1 MSDSVRKW
9 LQQLGLEDFESLF
22 AEHDIDAEVLPEL
35 TDADLKELGL
45 TLGQRKKLL
54 KTIAAL
60 QSSETESTTSGI
72 SPDDEATAA
81 PVESSHAERRH
92 LTVMFCDLV
101 GSTALSER
109 LDPEE
114 LREII
119 GDFHEMCAAAIRT
132 FDGYIARY
140 MGDGLL
146 VYFGYP
152 QAHED
157 DAERAV
163 RTGLAIIDAVG
174 GLATPDGAGLQ
185 VRVGIATG
193 LVVAGDIVGEG
204 ASEERVVLG
213 DTPNLAARL
222 QSVAAPNA
230 VMIADDTQQLVEGLF
245 VVDNLGALSLKGIS
259 EPVSAYRVHRQS
271 EAPSRFEAVAE
282 RGLIRLL
289 GRESEI
295 GLLLD
300 RWTHAKE
307 GEAQT
312 VLLSGEAGVGK
323 SRIVRAFRERIGEEP
338 HKRVLFYCSPYHQ
351 NSALYPAIQQFERAL
366 RFAREDGS
374 AQKFTKLEA
383 VMNSL
388 QLPVAETVPA
398 LASLLSVPAEGRYAV
413 LELTPEQLKAK
424 TLDALVAVI
433 ATMAAQQP
441 VLMVVEDAHWIDPS
455 TVELVSL
462 VIDRLRGARVFLV
475 ITFRPE
481 FELPWS
487 GHAQV
492 TALAL
497 NRLGRKDCT
506 AMVGEVCAGRQLPD
520 EVLDQIVA
528 RTDGVPLYVEE
539 LTKTILESGL
549 LREVDGTYVVSG
561 PLPSFA
567 IPASLQDSLMA
578 RLDRLAPVKEVAQLA
593 AAIGRTFSHELMAAV
608 SLGSEGELEDALV
621 QLARAELIFRRGAP
635 PDVVYEFKHALV
647 QDAAY
652 QSLLK
657 STRRQYHQ
665 RIARVLKEQ
674 FPETAN
680 TQPELLAHHYTEAHI
695 FDEAIDYWQ
704 RAGRRASE
712 RSANVEAISHLTK
725 GLELLANLP
734 ENGERNELE
743 LRLHIALGALLMTT
757 KGYAAPEVGHAFNRA
772 RELCQNMADTPE
784 LFPVVRG
791 MWRYYQTGGDL
802 QAARGLAE
810 QCFRLAQSTKDPSVL
825 LAAHVVMGIT
835 FYHVGEV
842 TRAHKHFEQGI
853 AIYQPAQHRSLA
865 FLYGEDQGVVCLA
878 RSAHILWMLGYPE
891 QALQT
896 GRKAL
901 VLARELSHPYS
912 LVYALVFACRL
923 QELRRNWPTVQEQ
936 AEDALRRATEHG
948 FAMWV
953 AAATIAKGLALAMQ
967 GREEEGLAQ
976 LQQGL
981 AAMRATGAEVA
992 LPWFLALL
1000 AKVHASRGQTA
1011 EGLAALA
1018 EALEL
1023 AKKYGIGWYLPEI
1036 HRLKGELLLEHAH
1049 SDANMAETC
1058 FREALEVARRQQAK
1072 MLELRAATS
1081 LARLWHHRGKPRE
1094 AHDLLASVYDWFTEG
1109 FDTSDLKEAK
1119 GLLQELRV

>member
-9 LQQLGLEDFESLF
+9 LQQLGLEDWESVF
-22 AEHDIDAEVLPEL
+22 AENDIDAEVLPEL

-54 KTIAAL
+54 RAIAAL
-60 QSSETESTTSGI
+60 QSSETESAI
-72 SPDDEATAA
+72 STLPVDDEPTAA
-81 PVESSHAERRH
+81 PVEISHAERRH
-92 LTVMFCDLV
+92 LTVMFCDLL

-114 LREII
+114 LREVI
-119 GDFHEMCAAAIRT
+119 GDFQEACAGAISA
-132 FDGYIARY
+132 FDGFIARY

-163 RTGLAIIDAVG
+163 RTGLAIVDAVG
-174 GLATPDGAGLQ
+174 GLVTPDGAELQ

-222 QSVAAPNA
+222 QSLAAPNA
-230 VMIADDTQQLVEGLF
+230 VIIADNTQQLVEGLF
-245 VVDNLGALSLKGIS
+245 VVDSLDALSLKGIS
-259 EPVSAYRVHRQS
+259 EPVTAYQVHRES
-271 EAPSRFEAVAE
+271 EAPSRFEAVAQ
-282 RGLIRLL
+282 RGLIKLL

-323 SRIVRAFRERIGEEP
+323 SRIVRAFRERIVEEP
-338 HKRVLFYCSPYHQ
+338 HNRVLYYCSPYHQ
-351 NSALYPAIQQFERAL
+351 NSALYPAIQQLERAL
-366 RFAREDGS
+366 RFTREDGP
-374 AQKFTKLEA
+374 AQKLAKSEA
-383 VMNSL
+383 VLHSL
-388 QLPVAETVPA
+388 QLPAAETAPL
-398 LASLLSVPAEGRYAV
+398 LASLLSVPAEGRYAA

-424 TLDALVAVI
+424 TLDACVAVI
-433 ATMAAQQP
+433 AAMAAQEP

-462 VIDRLRGARVFLV
+462 VIDLLRAARIFLV

-481 FELPWS
+481 FEPSWS

-506 AMVGEVCAGRQLPD
+506 AMVGEVCGGRQLPD

-528 RTDGVPLYVEE
+528 KTDGVPLYVEE

-549 LREVDGTYVVSG
+549 LREEDGAYVASG

-608 SLGSEGELEDALV
+608 SLRSEQELEDALV
-621 QLARAELIFRRGAP
+621 QLARAELIFRRGLP

-665 RIARVLKEQ
+665 RIARALKEQ
-674 FPETAN
+674 FPDTAN

-704 RAGRRASE
+704 RAGQRASE

-725 GLELLANLP
+725 SLELLTNLP
-734 ENGERNELE
+734 ESGERNELE
-743 LRLHIALGALLMTT
+743 LQLHIALGALLMTT

-784 LFPVVRG
+784 LFSVVRG
-791 MWRYYQTGGDL
+791 MWRYYQVGGDL

-835 FYHVGEV
+835 AYHVGEM
-842 TRAHKHFEQGI
+842 TPAHKHFEQGI
-853 AIYQPAQHRSLA
+853 AIYDPVQHRSLA
-865 FLYGEDQGVVCLA
+865 FLYGEDHGVVCLA
-878 RSAHILWMLGYPE
+878 RAAHILWMLGYPE

-896 GRKAL
+896 NRKAL
-901 VLARELSHPYS
+901 TLAQELSHPFS
-912 LVYALVFACRL
+912 LVYALVFGCRL
-923 QELRRNWPTVQEQ
+923 HVLRREWQAVEEQ
-936 AEDALRRATEHG
+936 AEDAFTLATEHG
-948 FAMWV
+948 FALWV
-953 AAATIAKGLALAMQ
+953 AAATVSKGLALAMQ
-967 GREEEGLAQ
+967 GREEVGLAQ
-976 LQQGL
+976 LQQGV
-981 AAMRATGAEVA
+981 AAIRATGSEVA
-992 LPWFLALL
+992 QPWLLALL
-1000 AKVHASRGQTA
+1000 AKVYARRGQRA
-1011 EGLAALA
+1011 EGLAALD
-1018 EALEL
+1018 EALDL
-1023 AKKYGIGWYLPEI
+1023 AKKYGAGWYLPEI

-1049 SDANMAETC
+1049 SGADVAETC
-1058 FREALEVARRQQAK
+1058 FREALEVARQQQAK

-1081 LARLWHHRGKPRE
+1081 LTRLWRHQSKPRE
-1094 AHDLLASVYDWFTEG
+1094 AHDFLASVYNWFTEG
-1109 FDTSDLKEAK
+1109 FDTTDLKEAK
-1119 GLLQELRV
+1119 ALLEELRA

>member
-1 MSDSVRKW
+1 MSDSVKQW
-9 LQQLGLEDFESLF
+9 LQQLGLEDWESVF
-22 AEHDIDAEVLPEL
+22 AENDIDADVLPEL
-35 TDADLKELGL
+35 TNADLKELGL

-54 KTIAAL
+54 KAIAAL
-60 QSSETESTTSGI
+60 QSSEIESAESTL
-72 SPDDEATAA
+72 PADNVPTAA
-81 PVESSHAERRH
+81 PVEISHAERRH

-101 GSTALSER
+101 GSTALSKR

-114 LREII
+114 LREVI
-119 GDFHEMCAAAIRT
+119 GGFHEVCAGAITT

-163 RTGLAIIDAVG
+163 RTGLAIVDAVG
-174 GLATPDGAGLQ
+174 GLVTPDGAELQ
-185 VRVGIATG
+185 VRIGMATG

-222 QSVAAPNA
+222 QSLAAPNA
-230 VMIADDTQQLVEGLF
+230 VVIADDTRQLVEGLF
-245 VVDNLGALSLKGIS
+245 VVDKLGARSLKGIS
-259 EPVSAYRVHRQS
+259 ELVTAYRVHRES
-271 EAPSRFEAVAE
+271 DAPSRFEAVAE
-282 RGLIRLL
+282 RGLIKLL

-307 GEAQT
+307 GEAQM

-338 HKRVLFYCSPYHQ
+338 HNRVLYYCSPYHQ
-351 NSALYPAIQQFERAL
+351 NSALYPAIQQIERAL
-366 RFAREDGS
+366 RFTREDGP
-374 AQKFTKLEA
+374 AQKLTKLEA
-383 VMNSL
+383 VLNSL
-388 QLPVAETVPA
+388 QLPAAETAPL
-398 LASLLSVPAEGRYAV
+398 LASLLSVPAEARYAP
-413 LELTPEQLKAK
+413 LELTPEKLKASI
-424 TLDALVAVI
+424 LDACVAVI
-433 ATMAAQQP
+433 AAMSAREP
-441 VLMVVEDAHWIDPS
+441 VLMVVEDAHWIDHS

-462 VIDRLRGARVFLV
+462 VIDRLRAARIFLV
-475 ITFRPE
+475 ITLRPE
-481 FELPWS
+481 FEPPWS

-506 AMVGEVCAGRQLPD
+506 AMVGEVCGGRQLPD

-528 RTDGVPLYVEE
+528 KTDGVPLYVEE
-539 LTKTILESGL
+539 LTKSILESGL
-549 LREVDGTYVVSG
+549 LHEEDGDYVVSG

-608 SLGSEGELEDALV
+608 SLGSERELEDALV
-621 QLARAELIFRRGAP
+621 QLARAELIFRRGSP

-647 QDAAY
+647 QDVAY

-674 FPETAN
+674 FSDTAN
-680 TQPELLAHHYTEAHI
+680 TQPELLAHHYTEAHF
-695 FDEAIDYWQ
+695 FDEAIDYWR
-704 RAGRRASE
+704 RAGQRASE

-725 GLELLANLP
+725 GLELLTNLP
-734 ENGERNELE
+734 ESGERNELE
-743 LRLHIALGALLMTT
+743 LQLHIALGAPLMTT
-757 KGYAAPEVGHAFNRA
+757 KGYAAPEVGHAFKRA
-772 RELCQNMADTPE
+772 RELCQNIEATPE

-810 QCFRLAQSTKDPSVL
+810 QSFRLAQSTKDPSVL

-835 FYHVGEV
+835 FYHVGELAP
-842 TRAHKHFEQGI
+842 AHEHFEQGM
-853 AIYQPAQHRSLA
+853 AIYDPVQHRSLA

-896 GRKAL
+896 NRKAL
-901 VLARELSHPYS
+901 TLARELSHPYS
-912 LVYALVFACRL
+912 LVYALVFACRVH
-923 QELRRNWPTVQEQ
+923 ELRRNWPTVQAQ
-936 AEDALRRATEHG
+936 AEDALTRATENG
-948 FAMWV
+948 FTMWV

-967 GREEEGLAQ
+967 GREEAGLAQ
-976 LQQGL
+976 LQQGV

-992 LPWFLALL
+992 MPWFLALL
-1000 AKVHASRGQTA
+1000 SKAYASRGQTA
-1011 EGLAALA
+1011 EALAALA
-1018 EALEL
+1018 EALDL
-1023 AKKYGIGWYLPEI
+1023 AEHYGIGWYLPEI
-1036 HRLKGELLLEHAH
+1036 HRLRGELLLEHAH
-1049 SDANMAETC
+1049 SDADVAETC
-1058 FREALEVARRQQAK
+1058 FREALQVARQQQAK

-1081 LARLWHHRGKPRE
+1081 LARLWRHQSKPRE
-1094 AHDLLASVYDWFTEG
+1094 AHNLLAPVYEWFTEG
-1109 FDTSDLKEAK
+1109 LDTTDLEEAK
-1119 GLLQELRV
+1119 ALLEELGA